1 LVLLHLEVTLS
12 DYQMTEEAMYIIWKT
27 VGGTKWLRTNNVAF
41 PVPGIARSSIN
52 RRPQAILTKQNKTKQ
67 NRYFF

>member
-1 LVLLHLEVTLS
+1 
-12 DYQMTEEAMYIIWKT
+12 MTEEAMYIIWKT

-67 NRYFF
+67 NKTDTSFEFDNHYPM